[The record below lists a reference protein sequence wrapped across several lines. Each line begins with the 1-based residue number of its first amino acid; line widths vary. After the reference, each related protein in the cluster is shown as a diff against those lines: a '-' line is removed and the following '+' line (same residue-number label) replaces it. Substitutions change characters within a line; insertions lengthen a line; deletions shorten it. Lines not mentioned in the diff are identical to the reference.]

1 MLGRQMDVPALQYF
15 SNFSE
20 EELISFSMRTTRE
33 WLTYLAENK
42 AKKQIEDS
50 LQRWVSNSLPQ
61 IGKDQVASDDV
72 TLIPYIRKKVMLKY
86 IPAFTSNLNQANASE
101 KNGSDFTMILPLK

>member
-1 MLGRQMDVPALQYF
+1 MP
-15 SNFSE
+15 
-20 EELISFSMRTTRE
+20 
-33 WLTYLAENK
+33 
-42 AKKQIEDS
+42 QIE
-50 LQRWVSNSLPQ
+50 
-61 IGKDQVASDDV
+61 KDQVASDDV